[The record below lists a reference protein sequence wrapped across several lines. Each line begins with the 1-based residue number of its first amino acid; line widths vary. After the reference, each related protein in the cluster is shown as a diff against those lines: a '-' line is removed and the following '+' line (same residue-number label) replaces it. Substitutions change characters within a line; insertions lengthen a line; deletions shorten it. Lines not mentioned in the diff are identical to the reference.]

1 VQNGQPSGC
10 LFYAAGPQSGIHGV
24 QSQAPS
30 GEDGIPGVGASK
42 LAWRQLLR
50 KAHDVPDL
58 TDRNHTPAPSLARYG
73 TLFLCAIWLLA
84 GAVGHDPWKVDDVLH
99 LGAAFGMAGGDWL
112 VPRIAG
118 DPWLVSPPLYHW
130 VAALCGKLLGGLLPW
145 HDAARLASVLF
156 GAAFLAILSR
166 MARQLLGASAAL
178 AAPLLAIGTLGLLV
192 PLHEAQPEIVATTGF
207 VMSLWGLSVWR
218 QEPLRGG
225 LIFGA
230 GIGIGFLGAG
240 IDSVAIQLATGL
252 MLALHPAWRT
262 RGSLV
267 AWLAAAFI
275 AVLLILPWPLR
286 LWQQAPALFD
296 IWCTAEQES
305 LTLRGGFTRNHL
317 ELLAWASWPVLP
329 LALWSLWLER
339 RHLLEPPTALLLA
352 ATAVALF
359 MFFADAPKATA
370 LLPAL
375 VPLTLLA
382 AAGAGRLRR
391 GAANAFDWFGMMTFT
406 LIAALIW
413 LGGIAMLTGEPA
425 RVAKNFSKPAPG
437 FMAETSTLAIVLAIA
452 VSVGWIAVMLRTPRS
467 PWRAAARWSVGL
479 TTIWV
484 LLMALWLPW
493 IDYGKSYRGVSAD
506 FRQALGLH
514 PGCIARRGLGLA
526 QRASLD
532 YFDGIRTVGG
542 NRAGDCRYLIMQT
555 TPRTEKKLPG
565 WMMIRETSRPGDRNE
580 RLRLYR
586 RTD

>member
-1 VQNGQPSGC
+1 
-10 LFYAAGPQSGIHGV
+10 
-24 QSQAPS
+24 
-30 GEDGIPGVGASK
+30 
-42 LAWRQLLR
+42 
-50 KAHDVPDL
+50 VPDL
-58 TDRNHTPAPSLARYG
+58 TDRNHTPAPTLARRG
-73 TLFLCAIWLLA
+73 ALFLCAIWLLA

-99 LGAAFGMAGGDWL
+99 LGVAFGMAGGDWL

-130 VAALCGKLLGGLLPW
+130 VAALCAKLLGGLLPW

-166 MARQLLGASAAL
+166 MAQQLLGASAAL

-192 PLHEAQPEIVATTGF
+192 PLHEAQPAIVAITGF
-207 VMSLWGLSVWR
+207 IISLWGLSIWR
-218 QEPLRGG
+218 QEPMRGG

-252 MLALHPAWRT
+252 MLVLHPAWRM
-262 RGSLV
+262 RGSLI
-267 AWLAAAFI
+267 AWLAAASI
-275 AVLLILPWPLR
+275 ATLLILPWPLL
-286 LWQQAPALFD
+286 LWHQSPGLFD
-296 IWCTAEQES
+296 VWWSAEQARLTVRGS
-305 LTLRGGFTRNHL
+305 LTRNHL

-339 RHLLEPPTALLLA
+339 RHLLKPPTALLLA
-352 ATAVALF
+352 ATLVTLLA
-359 MFFADAPKATA
+359 FFADTPKATA
-370 LLPAL
+370 LMPAL

-382 AAGAGRLRR
+382 ASGAGRLRR

-406 LIAALIW
+406 LTASLIW

-437 FMAETSTLAIVLAIA
+437 FVAGASMIAIVIAIA
-452 VSVGWIAVMLRTPRS
+452 ASVGWLAIMLRTPRS

-484 LLMALWLPW
+484 LLVTLWLPW
-493 IDYGKSYRGVSAD
+493 INHGKSYRSVSAD
-506 FRQALGLH
+506 FRQVLGNH

-532 YFDGIRTVGG
+532 YFNGIRTVSDG
-542 NRAGDCRYLIMQT
+542 RTWDCRYLIMQT
-555 TPRTEKKLPG
+555 ASGTEQALPG
-565 WMMIRETSRPGDRNE
+565 WALIRETSRPGDKSE

-586 RTD
+586 RAE